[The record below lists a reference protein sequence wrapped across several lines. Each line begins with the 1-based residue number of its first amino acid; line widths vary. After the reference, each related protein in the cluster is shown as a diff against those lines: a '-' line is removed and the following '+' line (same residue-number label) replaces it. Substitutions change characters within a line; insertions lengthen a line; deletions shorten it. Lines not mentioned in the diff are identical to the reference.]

1 MRSQVGNRSAC
12 ILKGRPRPS
21 LLPPFLSSYPVHWP
35 PHAGEAAKREMQEQ
49 DVDVLNQR
57 LAEARQSEVA
67 GGGGMAAAEAP
78 EPDAAAGE
86 EGQPSFLKSTD
97 EEVASALA
105 DRIAAMAAVQGSGGG
120 DGGALTGPLLKEL
133 LLSKWGKAYDLS
145 FVRRDP
151 PLGKTLICLNVSARV
166 APRVR
171 WASHMCSK
179 GCACGAHRNSCA
191 LWIAPFLPL
200 LHNRPTSHLPQVMW
214 THLEQRSFPM
224 TEEEYD
230 EKLDLMALY
239 LKWAGE
245 WGAAR
250 GGGGGGRRG
259 DWVSPAA
266 CASLPEK
273 ERPLPAP
280 ILLARGSASWAL
292 DRRNMRCALT
302 CFGRCH
308 CRTPQLMGPGGA
320 RGVLPAAAGPSAARP
335 ALQADCGRS
344 RLHSGGPTCCAAG
357 PVAPQSSA
365 FTSSGMLIS
374 HSSPPAC
381 CSWTWRTRLSKS
393 TLPRAARE
401 AGEACSGSWLRG

>member
-1 MRSQVGNRSAC
+1 
-12 ILKGRPRPS
+12 
-21 LLPPFLSSYPVHWP
+21 
-35 PHAGEAAKREMQEQ
+35 MQEQ

-239 LKWAGE
+239 LNS
-245 WGAAR
+245 WGQAERVESFLRQPARPQRGLPSKPIVGVAVSIQVGLHAVPLALWHPKAAL
-250 GGGGGGRRG
+250 
-259 DWVSPAA
+259 SQALA
-266 CASLPEK
+266 CSYHIHP
-273 ERPLPAP
+273 PL
-280 ILLARGSASWAL
+280 
-292 DRRNMRCALT
+292 
-302 CFGRCH
+302 H
-308 CRTPQLMGPGGA
+308 
-320 RGVLPAAAGPSAARP
+320 AAAGLGGRDCPRVLCPGRRVRQGRHAAAHGCAAEHLAARSLCTYDVP
-335 ALQADCGRS
+335 YLMQGRLNLTVPAQAPAEPAATSVHWSACSALQCSRFAEPDGRHANTHLPFGNLS
-344 RLHSGGPTCCAAG
+344 NHS
-357 PVAPQSSA
+357 
-365 FTSSGMLIS
+365 
-374 HSSPPAC
+374 
-381 CSWTWRTRLSKS
+381 
-393 TLPRAARE
+393 LPFVMEGQPCR
-401 AGEACSGSWLRG
+401 